1 MPRSGCQWRTG
12 QYGQG
17 MTRDEATADEGSD
30 AEATAAVE
38 TGRRDQWLICEGW
51 FASHADSGIPGPHL
65 HLRTSDG
72 QDPVLRTDQ
81 VPNLAEALTVV
92 ATRLDR
98 MWALHGDEY
107 AEKVVLRSPDPQD
120 PEVIRQAHVDHMRF
134 TQRIAD
140 NLPEVTRLLARAAST
155 DEALVGIG
163 ALLGVAEA
171 EVMYR
176 LERFDM
182 LSLTRAAYE
191 RRVRLLD
198 ESEA

>member
-1 MPRSGCQWRTG
+1 M
-12 QYGQG
+12 
-17 MTRDEATADEGSD
+17 
-30 AEATAAVE
+30 E

-51 FASHADSGIPGPHL
+51 FASHADSGTPGPHL

-72 QDPVLRTDQ
+72 QEPVLRTDQ

-92 ATRLDR
+92 ATRIDR

-120 PEVIRQAHVDHMRF
+120 PEV
-134 TQRIAD
+134 
-140 NLPEVTRLLARAAST
+140 TRLLARAAST
-155 DEALVGIG
+155 DEALISIG

-176 LERFDM
+176 LARVDM